1 MTMQFYV
8 NHSSLSLSLSVY
20 LLLLDEW
27 SFILD
32 ERRIILDQWSGI
44 LVEWCVILDKWIWI
58 LDEWS
63 IILDEISGILDE
75 WSFILDERRIILDKW
90 SIILDKRSGILDER
104 SGILDEWSIILEESS
119 VILLFFV
126 KVNENAFLD
135 APRRLNQSKCGPYR
149 PAVWLD
155 LVIFESSR
163 RLFELL
169 IEISLSVWLDLERF
183 GILFIPANVIKP
195 LRS

>member
-1 MTMQFYV
+1 MQFYV
-8 NHSSLSLSLSVY
+8 NRSSLSLSLSLSVY

-63 IILDEISGILDE
+63 IILDKWSGILDE
-75 WSFILDERRIILDKW
+75 I
-90 SIILDKRSGILDER
+90 